1 MNMEVVSRFSLPTEI
16 VYGVNSVSMLGN
28 EVKRLGGKKA
38 FFVTDAG
45 VKESGILE
53 KAYQTLKDAGIA
65 FNVFDGVSSDPTDKD
80 IDGMVSMSKV
90 EGCDCIIGAGGGSV
104 IVAAKAAAVGANNEG
119 QTVHYVEG
127 ENKYPNPSLLCVIVP
142 TTAGSGAEVS
152 KGTTI
157 TDSRTKSKVRILGYR
172 HAVRLAI
179 LDPTLL
185 ITVPR
190 VQAIAS
196 GVDALTHAIEAYL
209 SEVAST
215 LTDCIALKSI
225 EMIAN
230 NLCRSVFTI
239 DLEAKGQMLLGST
252 MANIAVSNAN
262 VGLSHLLNGVLTY
275 TYQTRKLEPMMYG
288 LIHAVL
294 LPPTLEFTLAACQN
308 KIEPLAQAMGVITHN
323 KSLAE
328 VKSGIMERLSNLL
341 DDLGAPRK
349 LVWKNLSAEDIV
361 EAGIKMG
368 RISFDQTKQGTNV
381 VRKYSREDLIA
392 ILQKTLHKGQ

>member
-1 MNMEVVSRFSLPTEI
+1 MNMEVVSRFSLPTEV
-16 VYGVNSVSMLGN
+16 VYGMNSVSILGK

-53 KAYQTLKDAGIA
+53 KAYQVLMDSGIA
-65 FNVFDGVSSDPTDKD
+65 FSMFNEVSSDPTDKD
-80 IDGMVSMSKV
+80 IDSMVSIAKV

-104 IVAAKAAAVGANNEG
+104 IVAAKAIAVGANNEG
-119 QTVHYVEG
+119 QTIQYVEG
-127 ENKYPNPSLLCVIVP
+127 ENNYPNPSLLCVILP

-157 TDSRTKSKVRILGYR
+157 TDSQTKAKVRILGYR
-172 HAVRLAI
+172 HAVRLTI

-190 VQAIAS
+190 VQAVAS

-209 SEVAST
+209 SEIASP

-225 EMIAN
+225 EMMMN

-262 VGLSHLLNGVLTY
+262 VGLSHVLNGILTHI
-275 TYQTRKLEPMMYG
+275 YQTRNLEPMIYG

-294 LPPTLEFTLAACQN
+294 LPPTLEFTLVACEN
-308 KIEPLAQAMGVITHN
+308 KVEPLAQAMGVFTQN
-323 KSLAE
+323 KSLPE
-328 VKSGIMERLSNLL
+328 LRKGIIERLSSLL
-341 DDLGAPRK
+341 DDLGAARK
-349 LVWKNLSAEDIV
+349 LIWRGLSAEEVV

-368 RISFDQTKQGTNV
+368 RLSLDRTKQGTTV
-381 VRKYSREDLIA
+381 VRKYNKEDLIT
-392 ILQKTLHKGQ
+392 ILQKTLN

>member
-1 MNMEVVSRFSLPTEI
+1 MNTEAILRFSLPTEI
-16 VYGVNSVSMLGN
+16 VYGANSTSVLGN

-45 VKESGILE
+45 VKASGILE

-65 FNVFDGVSSDPTDKD
+65 FNVFDRVSSDPTDKD
-80 IDGMVSMSKV
+80 IDGMVSMAKV

-104 IVAAKAAAVGANNEG
+104 IVATKATAVGANNEG
-119 QTVHYVEG
+119 QTIQYVEG
-127 ENKYPNPSLLCVIVP
+127 ENKYPNPSLLCVIMP

-157 TDSRTKSKVRILGYR
+157 TDSRTKAKVRILGYR

-209 SEVAST
+209 SDMASP

-225 EMIAN
+225 EMMMNSI
-230 NLCRSVFTI
+230 CRSVFTI

-252 MANIAVSNAN
+252 MANIAVSNSN
-262 VGLSHLLNGVLTY
+262 VGLSHVLNGVLTY
-275 TYQTRKLEPMMYG
+275 IYQTRGLKPMVYG

-294 LPPTLEFTLAACQN
+294 LPPTLEFTLVACE
-308 KIEPLAQAMGVITHN
+308 KKVEPLAQALGVITQG
-323 KSLAE
+323 KSLPE
-328 VKSGIMERLSNLL
+328 LRRGIIERLTNLL
-341 DDLGAPRK
+341 NDLGAPRK
-349 LVWKNLSAEDIV
+349 LIWKDLAAEEIV

-368 RISFDQTKQGTNV
+368 RLSLDPTKQGTAV
-381 VRKYSREDLIA
+381 VRKYSKEDLIA
-392 ILQKTLHKGQ
+392 ILQKTLRGGQ